1 MGQTTENLF
10 PKDTGNKIESDVCC
24 DLRHINIGA
33 LKSCNKDNKVF
44 KIENP
49 FKHFEPTD
57 HEKNFRNNSK
67 DHKSVFHSIEQYF
80 TNSISYE
87 KLNKRRKQNLSE
99 FYHTLRKSN
108 IINKLKTNKSFKG
121 CVTDTKIVIQSS
133 IDGFEKCHENNLN
146 SINDSQSLKSL
157 SISSDENNNK
167 KLQGKFAI

>member
-1 MGQTTENLF
+1 MGLTTENLY
-10 PKDTGNKIESDVCC
+10 PKDTDNKIESDVSC
-24 DLRHINIGA
+24 DLRHINFGA
-33 LKSCNKDNKVF
+33 LKSCNKDDKVS
-44 KIENP
+44 KIENQ
-49 FKHFEPTD
+49 FKNLEPTD

-87 KLNKRRKQNLSE
+87 KLNKTRKQNFSE

-108 IINKLKTNKSFKG
+108 IINKLKPNKSFKG
-121 CVTDTKIVIQSS
+121 CVTDTKKVIQRSNG
-133 IDGFEKCHENNLN
+133 DFEKCQENNLN
-146 SINDSQSLKSL
+146 SIYDSQSLKSL